1 VIISILNQAR
11 AQQLIALNLQS
22 NSSGPLL
29 TKIDQ
34 YYRLDS
40 YLNLCLNKL
49 ETCDNGLT
57 LMLDVVLTYQSSD
70 KTDYSPNFG
79 RTILLSS
86 GGESPYSTAGFYLHQ
101 VSVRGDNFLEFGLSI
116 YGDSY
121 KTKVIFER
129 IIYFFSE

>member
-1 VIISILNQAR
+1 MLNELR
-11 AQQLIALNLQS
+11 AQQLLALNLQS

-34 YYRLDS
+34 YYKLDS

-57 LMLDVVLTYQSSD
+57 LMFDVVLAYQNFD
-70 KTDYSPNFG
+70 KIDYSPNYG
-79 RTILLSS
+79 RTVLISS

-116 YGDSY
+116 YGDTY
-121 KTKVIFER
+121 KTKVIL
-129 IIYFFSE
+129 